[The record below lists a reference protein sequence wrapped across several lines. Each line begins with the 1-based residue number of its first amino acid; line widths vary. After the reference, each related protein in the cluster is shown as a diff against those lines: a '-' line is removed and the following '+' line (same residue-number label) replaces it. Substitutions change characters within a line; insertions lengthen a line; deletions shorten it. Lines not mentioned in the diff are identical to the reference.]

1 MNTRRT
7 VLLGKQIVNQR
18 ADDILTKLRRNA
30 FTALLENVKIEQK
43 KHTCMVRMI
52 RNIRKFHLFNEMRR
66 FKLQT
71 SLLAQIRDKDKI
83 NGAYL
88 LLKRFKDRLKAFD
101 RALQAIDNAK
111 ANVTEFEYLKQSI
124 DQARSQSI
132 F

>member
-43 KHTCMVRMI
+43 KHTCIVRMI

-101 RALQAIDNAK
+101 RAL
-111 ANVTEFEYLKQSI
+111 
-124 DQARSQSI
+124 
-132 F
+132 